1 MHAKD
6 IMITDVICVRK
17 EDTLT
22 QVMSVLM
29 KNHVG
34 GVPVVDNDNQLVG
47 MVTEKDLVTSE
58 NGLNISSYME
68 FMTSIL
74 LLDGKN
80 PDTIDIQRFNSMT
93 AQDIMS
99 THVYAVQPAATVE
112 EIASLMMNRHINR
125 IPVVDENNTLL
136 GIIGRS
142 DLLPILIK
150 Q

>member
-1 MHAKD
+1 MYAKD

-17 EDTLT
+17 EDALT

-34 GVPVVDNDNQLVG
+34 GVPVVDDDNKLVG

-80 PDTIDIQRFNSMT
+80 PDTFDIQRFNSMT

-99 THVYAVQPAATVE
+99 THVYAVQSAATVE